1 MSTIYLDMDGV
12 IADFFSALEELHGV
26 DHWKSIKD
34 KHTLISSIA
43 YTDFFYHIKPF
54 ETTFDLIKNVK
65 ELSGGDWGICS
76 SPLEGDYNNSAYWKR
91 RWLEKYDIM
100 PSTDKLIFTRNKHK
114 YAWSTLT
121 GKKNILVDDKPS
133 NVKRWKD
140 AGGVGIRYQANEDD
154 LNEYLLFR
162 LDKEVE
168 VIRRSIGH
176 GA

>member
-1 MSTIYLDMDGV
+1 
-12 IADFFSALEELHGV
+12 
-26 DHWKSIKD
+26 
-34 KHTLISSIA
+34 
-43 YTDFFYHIKPF
+43 
-54 ETTFDLIKNVK
+54 
-65 ELSGGDWGICS
+65 
-76 SPLEGDYNNSAYWKR
+76 
-91 RWLEKYDIM
+91 M

-140 AGGVGIRYQANEDD
+140 AGGIGIRYQANEDD